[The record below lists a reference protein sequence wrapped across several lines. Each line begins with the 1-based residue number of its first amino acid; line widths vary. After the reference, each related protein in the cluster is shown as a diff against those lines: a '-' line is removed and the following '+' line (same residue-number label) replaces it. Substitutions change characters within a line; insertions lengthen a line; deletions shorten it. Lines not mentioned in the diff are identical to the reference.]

1 MNSDQETIG
10 VEPVPAEEAERA
22 AEEPMDTFP
31 GVDADLL
38 EGDIHEVEEA
48 PTDEPGK
55 VEELPPTSL
64 EPAAEDAQEGAQSP
78 SSHPMDAL
86 LDADSYELDMPKR
99 GEIREGTIAR
109 VTETDILVD
118 VGAKSEGVIPLRELE
133 RLSEEKREDLV
144 VGAEVTVYVLRS
156 GGRDGSMILS
166 LGRAEEE
173 KDWQTAESLRESREL
188 FEGIVSGYNKGGLI
202 IKLGQLRGFV
212 PASQVSLSRR
222 RRAQGNTPDQRWG
235 KMVDEPIITKVIE
248 VDRRRNRLI
257 LSERA
262 ATREARDALK
272 ERLISNL
279 EPGEIREG
287 HVISLADFGAFV
299 DIGGA
304 DGLVHKSEITW
315 KRIAHPRE
323 LLTVGQTVQVKVLGV
338 DSERRRISLS
348 MRDLESDPWDEIVE
362 RFVEGQLVEG
372 SITKLTKF
380 GAFASL
386 AGTEEYDFEG
396 LIHISE
402 LSDRRVEHPRE
413 VVQEG
418 QDLTLRVIKID
429 RKRRRIGLS
438 LKRVTSSEY
447 ADQDWQ
453 PDVQDIDALSEEGIG
468 IRMADEVED
477 FDAALE
483 AEAPELEEVAEG
495 SEPMVDA
502 MSDIDAFEAD
512 AEAPEGDDTEQELE
526 PELVEEVSVDEEE
539 TDTPPEEIIEA
550 EDPVAEA
557 SLSEEEF
564 DAAKEAEAPEL
575 EVEGES
581 PEPTVE
587 AISDTDALEADA
599 EAPEGEDTE
608 QELEP
613 ELVEEVSV
621 EEEETDTPPEEIIE
635 AEEPTAEAPLSED
648 ATLLEP
654 DPDADD
660 PGGGEDESE

>member
-10 VEPVPAEEAERA
+10 VEPVPSEEAERA
-22 AEEPMDTFP
+22 AEEPMEIFP
-31 GVDADLL
+31 GEEANLI
-38 EGDIHEVEEA
+38 EEDIHEVEQVLSE
-48 PTDEPGK
+48 EPGE
-55 VEELPPTSL
+55 VEELTPTLS
-64 EPAAEDAQEGAQSP
+64 EPTAEDAHEGAEDP

-86 LDADSYELDMPKR
+86 LDAESYELDMPKR

-133 RLSEEKREDLV
+133 RLTDERREELV

-156 GGRDGSMILS
+156 GGRDGGMFLS
-166 LGRAEEE
+166 LDRAEEE
-173 KDWQTAESLRESREL
+173 KDWLMAESLRESREL
-188 FEGIVSGYNKGGLI
+188 YEGTVSGYNKGGLI

-222 RRAQGNTPDQRWG
+222 RRAQGTTPDQRWG

-272 ERLISNL
+272 ERLISDL
-279 EPGEIREG
+279 EPGEVREG
-287 HVISLADFGAFV
+287 HVISLADFGAFI

-323 LLTVGQTVQVKVLGV
+323 LLTVGQQVQVKVLGV

-348 MRDLESDPWDEIVE
+348 MRELESDPWDEIAD
-362 RFVEGQLVEG
+362 RFDEGQLVEG
-372 SITKLTKF
+372 TITKLTKF

-429 RKRRRIGLS
+429 RKRRRLGLS
-438 LKRVTSSEY
+438 LKRVASSEY
-447 ADQDWQ
+447 AEQDWQ
-453 PDVQDIDALSEEGIG
+453 PDVGEIDALSEEGIG
-468 IRMADEVED
+468 VRLADEVED

-483 AEAPELEEVAEG
+483 AEEPELEEEGEDSEEVAEAIV
-495 SEPMVDA
+495 ETEDL
-502 MSDIDAFEAD
+502 ETD
-512 AEAPEGDDTEQELE
+512 AEVPETEDELVEQMPE
-526 PELVEEVSVDEEE
+526 PELVEEASAEDEEDDSPPE
-539 TDTPPEEIIEA
+539 GLVEVEDIDSPPEEVAEA
-550 EDPVAEA
+550 EDSDSPPEELAEVEDIASPPEELTEAEDVDSPPVEILETEEPIAET
-557 SLSEEEF
+557 SHTE
-564 DAAKEAEAPEL
+564 DAAL
-575 EVEGES
+575 
-581 PEPTVE
+581 
-587 AISDTDALEADA
+587 
-599 EAPEGEDTE
+599 
-608 QELEP
+608 LEP
-613 ELVEEVSV
+613 E
-621 EEEETDTPPEEIIE
+621 
-635 AEEPTAEAPLSED
+635 
-648 ATLLEP
+648 
-654 DPDADD
+654 PDADD
-660 PGGGEDESE
+660 PGGGEDEPE

>member
-1 MNSDQETIG
+1 MPSSKEMEKKPYMNSNQETIG
-10 VEPVPAEEAERA
+10 IEPVPSEEAERA
-22 AEEPMDTFP
+22 AEEPMETFP
-31 GVDADLL
+31 GEDANFIEEDTHEL
-38 EGDIHEVEEA
+38 EKNLSEEPGEVEELT
-48 PTDEPGK
+48 PTLSEPT
-55 VEELPPTSL
+55 V
-64 EPAAEDAQEGAQSP
+64 ADAQEGAEDP

-86 LDADSYELDMPKR
+86 LDAESYELDMPKR

-109 VTETDILVD
+109 VTESDVLVD

-133 RLSEEKREDLV
+133 RLPDEKRDELV
-144 VGAEVTVYVLRS
+144 VGAAVTVYVLRS
-156 GGRDGSMILS
+156 GGRDGGMILS
-166 LGRAEEE
+166 LDRAEEE
-173 KDWQTAESLRESREL
+173 KDWQMAESLRESREL
-188 FEGIVSGYNKGGLI
+188 FEGTVSGYNKGGLI

-222 RRAQGNTPDQRWG
+222 RRAQGTTPDQRWG

-272 ERLISNL
+272 ERLISDL
-279 EPGEIREG
+279 EPGEVREG

-323 LLTVGQTVQVKVLGV
+323 LLTVGQQVQVKVLGV
-338 DSERRRISLS
+338 DSDRRRISLS
-348 MRDLESDPWDEIVE
+348 MRELESDPWDEIAD
-362 RFVEGQLVEG
+362 RFNEGQLVEG
-372 SITKLTKF
+372 TITKLTKF

-438 LKRVTSSEY
+438 LKRVASSEY
-447 ADQDWQ
+447 AEQDWQ
-453 PDVQDIDALSEEGIG
+453 PDVGEIDALSEEGIG
-468 IRMADEVED
+468 VRLADEVED

-483 AEAPELEEVAEG
+483 AEVPELEEEG
-495 SEPMVDA
+495 EGLEEIVEPQLETEDLETDV
-502 MSDIDAFEAD
+502 EV
-512 AEAPEGDDTEQELE
+512 PEPEDELTEPIPE
-526 PELVEEVSVDEEE
+526 PELVEEASAEADESDLPSDEMTEVEDTDSPPEDMMEADETVSLSEEVDEAED
-539 TDTPPEEIIEA
+539 TDTPPEDMVEADETVSLAEEVDETMAETSHIE
-550 EDPVAEA
+550 
-557 SLSEEEF
+557 
-564 DAAKEAEAPEL
+564 DAAQL
-575 EVEGES
+575 
-581 PEPTVE
+581 
-587 AISDTDALEADA
+587 
-599 EAPEGEDTE
+599 
-608 QELEP
+608 ELEP
-613 ELVEEVSV
+613 NE
-621 EEEETDTPPEEIIE
+621 
-635 AEEPTAEAPLSED
+635 
-648 ATLLEP
+648 
-654 DPDADD
+654 DD
-660 PGGGEDESE
+660 PGGEEEPE